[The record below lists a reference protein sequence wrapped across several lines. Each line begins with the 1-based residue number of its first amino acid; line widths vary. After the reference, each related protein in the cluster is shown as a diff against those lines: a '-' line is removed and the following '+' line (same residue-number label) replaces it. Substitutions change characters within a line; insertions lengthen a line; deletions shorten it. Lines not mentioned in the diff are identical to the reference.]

1 MILYINCCVR
11 EESRTARLA
20 QAYLEKL
27 GKEYKEVY
35 LPEED
40 IKPMDRQRVNQRIEL
55 AGRGDFDD
63 EMFKYARDFV
73 EADEIVIAA
82 PYWDLS
88 FPSLLKIYIEN
99 IYAVGLVCRYT
110 DEGEAVGMC
119 KAERLTYIT
128 TAGGQYVPDYSYGY
142 LKSLAMDY
150 FGIKSTR
157 LIKAEMLDIVGY
169 DAEAIVQKAIDEL

>member
-20 QAYLEKL
+20 KAYLDKL
-27 GKEYKEVY
+27 GKEYREVY

-40 IKPMDRQRVNQRIEL
+40 IQPMDRQRVNRRMEL
-55 AGRGDFDD
+55 AGKGDFSD
-63 EMFKYARDFV
+63 EMFRYARDFAN
-73 EADEIVIAA
+73 ADEIVIAA

-88 FPSLLKIYIEN
+88 FPSILKIYIEN

-110 DEGEAVGMC
+110 EEGEPVGMC
-119 KAERLTYIT
+119 KAEKLTYIT
-128 TAGGQYVPDYSYGY
+128 TAGGPYVPDYSYGY
-142 LKSLAMDY
+142 LRSLAMDF

-157 LIKAEMLDIVGY
+157 LIKAEMLDIAGY
-169 DAEAIVQKAIDEL
+169 DAEAIVQKAIYEL